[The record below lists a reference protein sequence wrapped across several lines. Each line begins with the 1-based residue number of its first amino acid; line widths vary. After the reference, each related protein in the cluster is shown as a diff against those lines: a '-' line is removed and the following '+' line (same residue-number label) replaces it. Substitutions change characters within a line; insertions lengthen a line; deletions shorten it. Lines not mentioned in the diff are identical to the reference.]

1 MSRRVTFEVRSFAI
15 EAVLILGLTACATT
29 SVRWPPSPAAYP
41 RTRPELTNFR
51 ETSRYAD
58 VRQFLDSLRKLG
70 APLTFGSIGKTSE
83 GRDIPFV
90 VASRPL
96 VSTPSEAKR
105 LGRPIVY
112 VQANIHAGEVEG
124 KEALL
129 ELLRDLTFSS
139 KPNALDSIVLIAVP
153 IYNADGNERFAPQ
166 SVNRTEQN
174 GPEMVGTRANAQNL
188 DLNRDYVKAEAP
200 ETRAS
205 LAMFANW
212 DPDVFVDLHTTDGSF
227 HGYALTYSPSL
238 SPAAVF
244 GGVYARDSLLP
255 VLRERMRTRD
265 GFQVFDYGNF
275 VSDGRGLAGLVADTT
290 VPDGWETY
298 DARPRFG
305 TNYYGIRGRIAI
317 LSEAYSHDSLQ
328 RRIASTYAFVHEI
341 LSLAA
346 EKGAAIR
353 SLTARADSQPMAW
366 GRSPDSLQ
374 MVAVRSELISNPKVR
389 GVIKEDLE
397 KTGDSSLTQPGV
409 PRGERRTGRFRTVPM
424 PVYDRF
430 TSTLDRLPPAAYVI
444 GPEDTAVVAL
454 LRLHGVRV
462 DRSDSAWT
470 ARGESFLIDSLIT
483 SSRPFQGHH
492 EVRLIGR
499 WERGL
504 QTLPAN
510 SFIVSTAQP
519 RGALIVYL
527 LEPESDDGFTTWNF
541 FDSRL
546 KKGGTYP
553 VKRIFDLRRGRGA
566 AVRRSSASSTQPLQN

>member
-1 MSRRVTFEVRSFAI
+1 MRAFA
-15 EAVLILGLTACATT
+15 AVAALTTALSACVGAPPG
-29 SVRWPPSPAAYP
+29 PPSPASYP
-41 RTRPELTNFR
+41 RTRAELTSYR

-58 VRQFLDSLRKLG
+58 VRQFLDSLRKLH
-70 APLTFGSIGKTSE
+70 APLVFGSIGKTNE
-83 GRDIPFV
+83 GREIPFV
-90 VASRPL
+90 IASRPL

-129 ELLRDLTFSS
+129 SLLRDLTFSS

-174 GPEMVGTRANAQNL
+174 GPEMVGIRANAQNL

-205 LAMFANW
+205 LAMFNTW
-212 DPDVFVDLHTTDGSF
+212 DPDVLVDLHTTDGSF

-255 VLRERMRTRD
+255 VLRSRMRTRD
-265 GFQVFDYGNF
+265 GFEVFDYGNF
-275 VSDGRGLAGLVADTT
+275 VSDGRGLVADTT
-290 VPDGWETY
+290 VPEGWETY
-298 DARPRFG
+298 DARPRYG
-305 TNYYGIRGRIAI
+305 TNYYGVRGRIAI
-317 LSEAYSHDSLQ
+317 LSEAYSHDTLE
-328 RRIASTYAFVHEI
+328 RRIASTYAFVNEI
-341 LSLAA
+341 LSLVA
-346 EKGAAIR
+346 EKGVAIR
-353 SLTARADSQPMAW
+353 SLSARADSQPLSW
-366 GRSPDSLQ
+366 GRSPDSIQL
-374 MVAVRSELISNPKVR
+374 VAVRSELATPSR
-389 GVIKEDLE
+389 LDVIKEDLE

-409 PRGERRTGRFRTVPM
+409 PRGERRTGRYRTIRM

-444 GPEDTAVVAL
+444 APEDTAVVTL
-454 LRLHGVRV
+454 LRLHGIRV

-470 ARGESFLIDSLIT
+470 ARGESFVIDSIIA
-483 SSRPFQGHH
+483 SPRAFQGHH
-492 EVRLIGR
+492 EVRLKGR

-504 QTLPAN
+504 QALPPN
-510 SFIVSTAQP
+510 SFIASTAQP
-519 RGALIVYL
+519 RGALLVYL
-527 LEPESDDGFTTWNF
+527 LEPESDDGFATWNF
-541 FDSRL
+541 FDSHIQ
-546 KKGGTYP
+546 KGGKYP
-553 VKRIFDLRRGRGA
+553 VRHIFDLSRRGRRA
-566 AVRRSSASSTQPLQN
+566 AVRRSSATSPQPLQN

>member
-1 MSRRVTFEVRSFAI
+1 MTGLSSCTG
-15 EAVLILGLTACATT
+15 AVPG
-29 SVRWPPSPAAYP
+29 PPSPASYP
-41 RTRPELTNFR
+41 RTRPELTNYR
-51 ETSRYAD
+51 ETSHYSD
-58 VRQFLDSLRKLG
+58 VRSFLDSLRKLR
-70 APLTFGSIGKTSE
+70 APLVFGSIGKTAE
-83 GRDIPFV
+83 GREIPYV
-90 VASRPL
+90 IASRPL
-96 VSTPSEAKR
+96 VSTPSAAKR

-124 KEALL
+124 KDALL
-129 ELLRDLTFSS
+129 ALLRDLAFSS

-174 GPEMVGTRANAQNL
+174 GPEMVGVRANAQNL

-205 LAMFANW
+205 LAMFNVW
-212 DPDVFVDLHTTDGSF
+212 DPDVFMDLHTTDGSF

-255 VLRERMRTRD
+255 VLRRRMRVRG
-265 GFQVFDYGNF
+265 GFEVFDYGNF
-275 VSDGRGLAGLVADTT
+275 VSDGRGLVADTT
-290 VPDGWETY
+290 VPEGWETY
-298 DARPRFG
+298 DSRPRFG

-317 LSEAYSHDSLQ
+317 LSEAYSHDTLE
-328 RRIASTYAFVHEI
+328 RRIASTYAFVREA
-341 LSLAA
+341 LSLVA
-346 EKGAAIR
+346 EKGAAIK
-353 SLTARADSQPMAW
+353 SLTARADGQPLAW

-374 MVAVRSELISNPKVR
+374 MIAVRSELVASPPKLD
-389 GVIKEDLE
+389 VIKEDLE

-409 PRGERRTGRFRTVPM
+409 PRGERRTGRYRTIRM

-430 TSTLDRLPPAAYVI
+430 TSTLDRVPPAAYVI
-444 GPEDTAVVAL
+444 APEDAAVVTL

-470 ARGESFLIDSLIT
+470 ARGETFTIDSIIT
-483 SSRPFQGHH
+483 NPRPFQGHH
-492 EVRLIGR
+492 EVRLKGH

-504 QTLPAN
+504 QSLPPS

-527 LEPESDDGFTTWNF
+527 LEPESDDGFAAWNF
-541 FDSRL
+541 FDAHIQ
-546 KKGGTYP
+546 KGGKYP

-566 AVRRSSASSTQPLQN
+566 ALRRSSVASPQSLDN